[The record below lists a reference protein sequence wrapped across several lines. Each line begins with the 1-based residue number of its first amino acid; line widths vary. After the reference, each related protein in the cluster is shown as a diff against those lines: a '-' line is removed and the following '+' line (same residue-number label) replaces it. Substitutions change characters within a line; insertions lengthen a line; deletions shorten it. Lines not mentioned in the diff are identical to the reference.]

1 MIQAFRSQQLGL
13 PRWPWRRAGEQR
25 DTPTQ
30 LKGPPRLHLFSRH
43 VLERPADGPPRP
55 RSAATASTS
64 HRHRRA
70 SSRGVSVGG
79 VPARLAVSA
88 SAWRRASRRA
98 APRPPRCAVGFP
110 PQWCLSSPTSLPRAN
125 FGGTRRQPGH
135 VSAHHPHSPRAKI
148 PSYRCRA
155 EQLRA
160 LLASDNGLATA
171 VTALE
176 TLLEPQPSAQR
187 PKPLEP
193 APCRQST

>member
-43 VLERPADGPPRP
+43 VLERPANGPPRP

-88 SAWRRASRRA
+88 SACRRASRRGRHHGRHA
-98 APRPPRCAVGFP
+98 AQWDSLHSGVFLRRPACLGRTLEELDVSPATYRHTTLTAPGRRSP
-110 PQWCLSSPTSLPRAN
+110 ATAAGLSS
-125 FGGTRRQPGH
+125 
-135 VSAHHPHSPRAKI
+135 SALCWLRITASPR
-148 PSYRCRA
+148 R
-155 EQLRA
+155 
-160 LLASDNGLATA
+160 
-171 VTALE
+171 
-176 TLLEPQPSAQR
+176 
-187 PKPLEP
+187 
-193 APCRQST
+193 